1 MRIKLAKYISETL
14 VKNGITQ
21 NFSVTGGGAMHLND
35 AFGHQ
40 KGMHTL
46 YQHHEQACAMAAEAY
61 ARIYNRPALLCV
73 TSGPGGTNA
82 ITGVLGAWLDSIPMI
97 VVSGQVRYDNTA
109 RWAHEQNGTR
119 LRAMGDQEFEI
130 TKSITCMT
138 KYAEM
143 LSDPMRVRYAVEKC
157 IYLSQTGRPGP
168 VWLDIPVDVQGT
180 FIETEDLVGFD
191 PEDYEAGGDGWRKS
205 EILDKNKTLSQSK
218 VQTYETVLDKNT
230 KTSDASNADSGEL
243 LKQTTCGSNGNN
255 ADTSDPSNA
264 DTEALLNKAG
274 INTNPHLR
282 FEDGNTRDRDKPVPP
297 LDPTIPKRIIEKVA
311 ASKRPIFY
319 TGNGIRIAGAETL
332 FLEVAHRLNIPIVVG
347 WNAPDIIPTEDPL
360 YVGRPGGRGDRPG
373 NIAVQNS
380 DLILSIGSRLN
391 IRQVGYNFQTWARD
405 AYVIVNDIDADEL
418 RKPSVHCDLPVH
430 ADARALLKAL
440 LHELDKLGV
449 TRDNPLF
456 KGGEGMNREDAAS
469 ICHTEK
475 AKEVVS
481 GASSNLTWLETC
493 AFYRENYPTVLPEH
507 FTPNSEDPAK
517 QDDPENRAN
526 VYAVVDIISRM
537 AEPGQVTV
545 VGNGSPCVAGGQ
557 AYIIKNGTRFISQDG
572 VASMGYGLP
581 AAIGAAVAVHS
592 VNASGDPSYHETVDE
607 RLKAEIRDLYWTGKE
622 ETYPPYEKHDIILLT
637 GDGSI
642 QMNLQELQTIISHKL
657 PIKIFLINN
666 GGYHS
671 IRQTQSNLFKG
682 EPLVGIGVDSGV
694 EGINDLSFPDME
706 KLATAYG
713 YPFMRVW
720 HNQDLEAAVQKTFDT
735 EGPVI
740 CEIMVTMSQQFL
752 PKSAAKKLPD
762 GSIVSPPLEDMD
774 PYLSDDEMN
783 KVMLVKRVN

>member
-1 MRIKLAKYISETL
+1 
-14 VKNGITQ
+14 
-21 NFSVTGGGAMHLND
+21 
-35 AFGHQ
+35 
-40 KGMHTL
+40 
-46 YQHHEQACAMAAEAY
+46 
-61 ARIYNRPALLCV
+61 
-73 TSGPGGTNA
+73 
-82 ITGVLGAWLDSIPMI
+82 
-97 VVSGQVRYDNTA
+97 
-109 RWAHEQNGTR
+109 
-119 LRAMGDQEFEI
+119 
-130 TKSITCMT
+130 
-138 KYAEM
+138 
-143 LSDPMRVRYAVEKC
+143 
-157 IYLSQTGRPGP
+157 
-168 VWLDIPVDVQGT
+168 
-180 FIETEDLVGFD
+180 
-191 PEDYEAGGDGWRKS
+191 
-205 EILDKNKTLSQSK
+205 
-218 VQTYETVLDKNT
+218 
-230 KTSDASNADSGEL
+230 
-243 LKQTTCGSNGNN
+243 
-255 ADTSDPSNA
+255 
-264 DTEALLNKAG
+264 
-274 INTNPHLR
+274 
-282 FEDGNTRDRDKPVPP
+282 VPP
-297 LDPTIPKRIIEKVA
+297 LDETIPKKIIEKVA

-332 FLEVAHRLNIPIVVG
+332 FLEVAHRLNIPVVVG
-347 WNAPDIIPTEDPL
+347 WNGPDIIPTEDQL

-391 IRQVGYNFQTWARD
+391 IRQVGYNFKTWARD
-405 AYVIVNDIDADEL
+405 AYVIVNDIDAEEL

-440 LHELDKLGV
+440 LHELDSMGV

-475 AKEVVS
+475 AKEVVA
-481 GASSNLTWLETC
+481 GNTPNLTWLETC

-507 FTPNSEDPAK
+507 FKPNSEDPDK

-526 VYAVVDIISRM
+526 VYAVVDVISRM

-592 VNASGDPSYHETVDE
+592 VNASGDPSFYETADE
-607 RLKAEIRDLYWTGKE
+607 RLQAEIRDKYWTGKE
-622 ETYPPYEKHDIILLT
+622 ESYPPYEKHDIILLT

-706 KLATAYG
+706 KLAAAYG
-713 YPFMRVW
+713 YPFMRVY

>member
-205 EILDKNKTLSQSK
+205 EIPDKETTLSQSK
-218 VQTYETVLDKNT
+218 VQDDKVVLD
-230 KTSDASNADSGEL
+230 
-243 LKQTTCGSNGNN
+243 
-255 ADTSDPSNA
+255 
-264 DTEALLNKAG
+264 
-274 INTNPHLR
+274 TNPHLR
-282 FEDGNTRDRDKPVPP
+282 FEDGNTRDREKPLPP

-456 KGGEGMNREDAAS
+456 KGGEGINREDAES

-507 FTPNSEDPAK
+507 FTPNSEALDK

-607 RLKAEIRDLYWTGKE
+607 RLQAEIRDPYWTGKE
-622 ETYPPYEKHDIILLT
+622 ETYPPYEKHDILLLT

-682 EPLVGIGVDSGV
+682 ETLVGIGVDSGV
-694 EGINDLSFPDME
+694 GGINDLSFPDME

>member
-1 MRIKLAKYISETL
+1 MKIKLAKYISEKL
-14 VKNGITQ
+14 VENGITQ

-46 YQHHEQACAMAAEAY
+46 YQHHEQACAMAAESY

-97 VVSGQVRYDNTA
+97 VISGQVRYDNTA
-109 RWAHEQNGTR
+109 RWAEEQNGTR

-130 TKSITCMT
+130 TKSISCMT

-168 VWLDIPVDVQGT
+168 VWLDIPVDVQGS
-180 FIETEDLVGFD
+180 FIETEELVGFD
-191 PEDYEAGGDGWRKS
+191 RENYENGGDGWAES
-205 EILDKNKTLSQSK
+205 TDHSIP
-218 VQTYETVLDKNT
+218 
-230 KTSDASNADSGEL
+230 ADS
-243 LKQTTCGSNGNN
+243 
-255 ADTSDPSNA
+255 DTSNR
-264 DTEALLNKAG
+264 E
-274 INTNPHLR
+274 
-282 FEDGNTRDRDKPVPP
+282 KPVPS
-297 LDPTIPKRIIEKVA
+297 LDPSVPLKIIEKIRE
-311 ASKRPIFY
+311 SERPIFY

-332 FLEVAHRLNIPIVVG
+332 FLEVAHRLNIPVVVG
-347 WNAPDIIPTEDPL
+347 WNGPDIIPTEDPL
-360 YVGRPGGRGDRPG
+360 YAGRPGGRGDRPG
-373 NIAVQNS
+373 NLSVQNA

-391 IRQVGYNFQTWARD
+391 IRQVGYNFKTWARD
-405 AYVIVNDIDADEL
+405 AYVIVNDIDIEEL
-418 RKPSVHCDLPVH
+418 KKPSVHCDMPVH
-430 ADARALLKAL
+430 ADARALLKAM
-440 LHELDKLGV
+440 LHELDKMGI
-449 TRDNPLF
+449 TRDEPLF
-456 KGGEGMNREDAAS
+456 KGGKGILREDAKS
-469 ICHTEK
+469 IAHNEK
-475 AKEVVS
+475 ARAS
-481 GASSNLTWLETC
+481 CGAGSSLHLSWLETC

-507 FTPNSEDPAK
+507 FVPNSEEPDR

-526 VYAVVDIISRM
+526 VYAVIDIISRL

-557 AYIIKNGTRFISQDG
+557 AYFIKNGSRFISQDG

-592 VNASGDPSYHETVDE
+592 VNSKNDPSCYETVDE
-607 RLKAEIRDLYWTGKE
+607 RLKAEIHDPYWAGKD

-642 QMNLQELQTIISHKL
+642 QMNLQELQTIISHRM
-657 PIKIFLINN
+657 PIKIFVINN

-671 IRQTQSNLFKG
+671 IRQTQTNLFRG
-682 EPLVGIGVDSGV
+682 EPLVGIGVDSGI

-706 KLATAYG
+706 KLAAAYG
-713 YPFMRVW
+713 YPFMRVS
-720 HNQDLEAAVQKTFDT
+720 HNQDLEETFKKTLET

-762 GSIVSPPLEDMD
+762 GSIVSPPLEDLA
-774 PYLSDDEMN
+774 PYLPEDEMN
-783 KVMLVKRVN
+783 KIMLVKRI